1 MFFIVVSESEGFL
14 AAFRSAATLK
24 DEEEALVACLGLCE
38 RIEIKASSCNSNA
51 AALLAGIPEEDYD
64 MYTQISDPIVVSGD
78 LLSTSLSNLL
88 SSMDPKVSVFNK
100 GKFLCT

>member
-78 LLSTSLSNLL
+78 LLSTSL
-88 SSMDPKVSVFNK
+88 
-100 GKFLCT
+100 